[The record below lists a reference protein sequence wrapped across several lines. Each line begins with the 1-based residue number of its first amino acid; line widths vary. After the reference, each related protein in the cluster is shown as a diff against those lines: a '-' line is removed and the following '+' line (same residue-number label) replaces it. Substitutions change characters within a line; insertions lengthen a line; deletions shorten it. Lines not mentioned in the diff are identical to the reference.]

1 VTNTAEA
8 PAPTATTK
16 TAPPPPRSRGR
27 EHLFRAAIIGIVS
40 GVLAVLFRAALTRV
54 EHARIALLEYAHNF
68 PSWGWAILPITG
80 FVFAAL
86 AGWLTIRFAP
96 QAAGSG
102 IPHLKGVLLHVR
114 SLNWKRVLP
123 VKFIGGLMGNFSGLC
138 LGREGPTVQM
148 GAAAAQALAPILRTP
163 KRDVNQLL
171 SAGAGAGLAAAFNA
185 PLAGLVFVIEELHR
199 EFSSRTAMGSLIAAV
214 IATVIAQYFT
224 GDAAAF
230 EAKNLQA
237 LPLNLLP
244 LTIPLGI
251 ATGFGGVLFNRAL
264 LGSAAAAAALQK
276 RQPVWTWLLPGLVG
290 ASICLIAWWEPRA
303 PGPGTILAES
313 ILQNG
318 LTLPNGLRL
327 SIWTLGGLL
336 VLKFILTSISY
347 STGAPGGMFAPML
360 LFGVLMGA
368 MSAAAIEHFLPLPG
382 VAVTSLAVL
391 GMAGFFVGS
400 VRVPL
405 TGIVLISELTG
416 GYELL
421 LPICIVTLLAYIT
434 AWACRD
440 EPLYEALLEADLHR
454 NGTHAPDAL
463 GDEGRSL
470 YLSVQSGSPVAG
482 QPISS
487 AGFPTGCLVVGVERA
502 GRTLLPVDE
511 LVIYPGDHISVLIP
525 DTRPRDAMVVAAR
538 CVGI

>member
-1 VTNTAEA
+1 MTSSAPPSSASLAASSPSSSA
-8 PAPTATTK
+8 PAL
-16 TAPPPPRSRGR
+16 S
-27 EHLFRAAIIGIVS
+27 
-40 GVLAVLFRAALTRV
+40 RV
-54 EHARIALLEYAHNF
+54 EHSRIALLEYAHNF
-68 PSWGWAILPITG
+68 PTWGWAILPVTG

-86 AGWLTIRFAP
+86 AGWVTSRYAP

-114 SLNWKRVLP
+114 SLNWRRVMP
-123 VKFIGGLMGNFSGLC
+123 VKFFGGLMGNFSGLC

-148 GAAAAQALAPILRTP
+148 GAAAAQMLAPVMRTP

-224 GDAAAF
+224 GDSAAF
-230 EAKNLQA
+230 EAKGLHA
-237 LPLNLLP
+237 LPLGLLP
-244 LTIPLGI
+244 LTVPLGVG
-251 ATGFGGVLFNRAL
+251 AGLGGVLFNRAL
-264 LGSAAAAAALQK
+264 LSSAAAAAALQK
-276 RQPVWTWLLPGLVG
+276 RQPVWRWLLPGLIG
-290 ASICLIAWWEPRA
+290 ALICLLAWWIPQA

-313 ILQNG
+313 ILQN
-318 LTLPNGLRL
+318 
-327 SIWTLGGLL
+327 SVKLGFWSLGALL

-347 STGAPGGMFAPML
+347 ATGAPGGMFAPML

-368 MSAAAIEHFLPLPG
+368 MSAAFIERFFPVTG
-382 VAVTSLAVL
+382 VTATSLAVL

-421 LPICIVTLLAYIT
+421 LPICIVTLLAYVT
-434 AWACRD
+434 AWALRD

-487 AGFPTGCLVVGVERA
+487 AGFPTGCLIVGVERA

-511 LVIYPGDHISVLIP
+511 LIIAPGDHISVLIP